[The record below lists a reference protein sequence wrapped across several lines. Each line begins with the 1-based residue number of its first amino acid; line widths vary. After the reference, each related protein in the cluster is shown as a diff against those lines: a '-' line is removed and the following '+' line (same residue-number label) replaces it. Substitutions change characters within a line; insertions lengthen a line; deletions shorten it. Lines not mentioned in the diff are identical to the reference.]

1 MRPHEQAFPHL
12 DLSDLAIPWEWVDA
26 SWGND
31 AAPKFRVPGTGLR
44 VWVDGRDPDTREL
57 PWPRFSVELLSREDE
72 EEPVARSGTRC
83 SRRWGRHDE
92 RRRPPSRGERR
103 GPVHR
108 TTAPSTAARTSAR
121 RPGSPGATSPG
132 NRFSRS
138 PRGW

>member
-72 EEPVARSGTRC
+72 EEPVVLYSGEEWNEVLATV
-83 SRRWGRHDE
+83 G
-92 RRRPPSRGERR
+92 
-103 GPVHR
+103 
-108 TTAPSTAARTSAR
+108 AAR
-121 RPGSPGATSPG
+121 
-132 NRFSRS
+132 
-138 PRGW
+138 